1 MQRHICIYTNMEETN
16 METMTMMPENKE
28 IRAIAR
34 GELKGNWTQPVL
46 CTLVYLL
53 VGAGIAVIPFVGSI
67 AALLVTVPL
76 SFGFIL
82 TFLGFMRNQNR
93 DEMVGQ
99 PFKVFNEYGR
109 YLGGSLLVS
118 IFTIL
123 WALLL
128 IIPGI
133 IKAYAYAM
141 TPYIMKDQPE
151 LSAVDCIDRSMSM
164 MNGYKWKLFLL
175 DLSFIGWWLL
185 SILTLGIGMLWLNPY
200 VYCSR
205 AQFYEE
211 LKKLS

>member
-175 DLSFIGWWLL
+175 DLSFIGWALL
-185 SILTLGIGMLWLNPY
+185 CILTLGIGMLWLNPY

-211 LKKLS
+211 LKQRN

>member
-1 MQRHICIYTNMEETN
+1 MEETN

-175 DLSFIGWWLL
+175 DLSFIGWALL
-185 SILTLGIGMLWLNPY
+185 CILTLGIGMLWLNPY

-211 LKKLS
+211 LKQRN

>member
-1 MQRHICIYTNMEETN
+1 
-16 METMTMMPENKE
+16 MTMMPENKE

-82 TFLGFMRNQNR
+82 TFLGFMRNENR
-93 DEMVGQ
+93 TEMVGQ

-164 MNGYKWKLFLL
+164 MNGYKWKLCLL

-185 SILTLGIGMLWLNPY
+185 SILTLGIGSLWLSPY

-211 LKKLS
+211 LKQRN

>member
-1 MQRHICIYTNMEETN
+1 MQRHICISTNMEETN

-205 AQFYEE
+205 AKFYEE
-211 LKKLS
+211 LKQRN

>member
-1 MQRHICIYTNMEETN
+1 MQRHICISTNMEETN

>member
-1 MQRHICIYTNMEETN
+1 MCMYTCF
-16 METMTMMPENKE
+16 
-28 IRAIAR
+28 
-34 GELKGNWTQPVL
+34 VL

-133 IKAYAYAM
+133 IKSYSYAM
-141 TPYIMKDQPE
+141 N
-151 LSAVDCIDRSMSM
+151 SFFAVAHIVIHVA
-164 MNGYKWKLFLL
+164 L
-175 DLSFIGWWLL
+175 
-185 SILTLGIGMLWLNPY
+185 
-200 VYCSR
+200 
-205 AQFYEE
+205 
-211 LKKLS
+211 

>member
-1 MQRHICIYTNMEETN
+1 
-16 METMTMMPENKE
+16 MTMMPENKE

-133 IKAYAYAM
+133 IKSYSYAM
-141 TPYIMKDQPE
+141 TPYIMRDHPE

-164 MNGYKWKLFLL
+164 MNGFKWKLFLL
-175 DLSFIGWWLL
+175 DLSFIGWYLL
-185 SILTLGIGMLWLNPY
+185 SCLSLGIGLLWLTPY
-200 VYCSR
+200 IYCSR
-205 AQFYEE
+205 AKFYEE
-211 LKKLS
+211 LKQRN

>member
-1 MQRHICIYTNMEETN
+1 

-175 DLSFIGWWLL
+175 DLSFIGWALL
-185 SILTLGIGMLWLNPY
+185 CILTLGIGMLWLNPY

-211 LKKLS
+211 LKQRN

>member
-1 MQRHICIYTNMEETN
+1 MEEKNME
-16 METMTMMPENKE
+16 TMMPENKE

-67 AALLVTVPL
+67 AALLVTAPL

-133 IKAYAYAM
+133 IKSYSYAM
-141 TPYIMKDQPE
+141 TPYIMRDHPE

-211 LKKLS
+211 LKQRN

>member
-53 VGAGIAVIPFVGSI
+53 IGCGISFIPFAGGIS
-67 AALLVTVPL
+67 ALLVTLPL
-76 SFGFIL
+76 SFGYIL
-82 TFLGFMRNQNR
+82 TFLSFMRNENR
-93 DEMVGQ
+93 TEMVGQ
-99 PFKVFNEYGR
+99 SFKVFNNYGR
-109 YLGGSLLVS
+109 YLGGSLLVA
-118 IFTIL
+118 IFTLL
-123 WALLL
+123 WTLLL

-175 DLSFIGWWLL
+175 DLSFIGWYLL
-185 SILTLGIGMLWLNPY
+185 SILTLGIGLLWLTPY
-200 VYCSR
+200 IYCSR
-205 AQFYEE
+205 AKFYEE
-211 LKKLS
+211 LKQRN

>member
-1 MQRHICIYTNMEETN
+1 MEETN

>member
-1 MQRHICIYTNMEETN
+1 
-16 METMTMMPENKE
+16 MTMMPENKE

-175 DLSFIGWWLL
+175 DLSFIGWALL
-185 SILTLGIGMLWLNPY
+185 CILTLGIGMLWLNPY

-211 LKKLS
+211 LKQRN

>member
-1 MQRHICIYTNMEETN
+1 
-16 METMTMMPENKE
+16 MMPENKE

-205 AQFYEE
+205 AKFYEE
-211 LKKLS
+211 LKQRN

>member
-1 MQRHICIYTNMEETN
+1 MEETN

-28 IRAIAR
+28 IRASVR

-53 VGAGIAVIPFVGSI
+53 LIAGISVIPFAGWIATILVG
-67 AALLVTVPL
+67 APL
-76 SFGFIL
+76 AYGFTL
-82 TFLGFMRNQNR
+82 TFLGFMRNENR
-93 DEMVGQ
+93 TEMVGQ
-99 PFKVFNEYGR
+99 PFKVFNNYGR
-109 YLGGSLLVS
+109 YLGGSLLVA
-118 IFTIL
+118 IFTLL
-123 WALLL
+123 WTLLL

-175 DLSFIGWWLL
+175 DLSFIGWYLL
-185 SILTLGIGMLWLNPY
+185 SCLSLGIGLLWLTPY
-200 VYCSR
+200 IYCSR
-205 AQFYEE
+205 AKFYEE
-211 LKKLS
+211 LKQRN